1 MNDLKVYKNI
11 EKVLIIILVLIVTCS
26 VTKVFSSI
34 IEDKV
39 TKSTCSALNGV
50 YVVGTHAGQSYCDYR
65 K

>member
-26 VTKVFSSI
+26 VTKVFSGI

-50 YVVGTHAGQSYCDYR
+50 YVVGAHAGQSYCDYR

>member
-26 VTKVFSSI
+26 VTKIFSGI

-50 YVVGTHAGQSYCDYR
+50 YVVETHAGQSYCDYR